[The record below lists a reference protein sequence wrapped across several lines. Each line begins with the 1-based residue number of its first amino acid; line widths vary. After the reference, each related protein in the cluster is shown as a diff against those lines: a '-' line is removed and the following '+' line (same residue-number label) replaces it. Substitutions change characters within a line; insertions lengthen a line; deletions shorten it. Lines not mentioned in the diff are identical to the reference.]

1 MNLDRLIT
9 SIKNHEGYRARSYKD
24 TEGYDTI
31 GYGFAVKD
39 LVLQQDIAHHI
50 LERKVSELIVDCFNS
65 FPWLAKSPAKV
76 QEVIIEMC
84 YQMGVTGVSKFV
96 KAITYLKR
104 GEWEKAAEEMLDS
117 RWAKQTP
124 NRANELSEIVKGIK
138 I

>member
-1 MNLDRLIT
+1 MNLERLIT

-39 LVLQQDIAHHI
+39 LVLQQDISHHI

-65 FPWLAKSPAKV
+65 FPWLAKSPAKA

-84 YQMGVTGVSKFV
+84 YQMGVAGVSKFV
-96 KAITYLKR
+96 KAIAHLKR
-104 GEWEKAAEEMLDS
+104 GNWEEAAEEMLDS

-124 NRANELSEIVKGIK
+124 NRANELSGIIKGIK
-138 I
+138 T